1 MHDLYLP
8 TCYMCA
14 LQIIWK
20 SISSLP
26 DDSMCAGC
34 QLLRW
39 LSQTQVE
46 DEDDYDDLETLVREE
61 GIQVFGF

>member
-1 MHDLYLP
+1 MTYIYLHVICAPYRLYGKVIAVCL
-8 TCYMCA
+8 TTA
-14 LQIIWK
+14 
-20 SISSLP
+20 
-26 DDSMCAGC
+26 MCAGC

-46 DEDDYDDLETLVREE
+46 DGDDYDDLEILVREE